1 VVNASG
7 TYGARAADPGDGWS
21 QPRPVRSGTG
31 GRPGADGQQ
40 PGTAGQPLPP
50 ELSPRKNGPERR
62 HSAPASNAFG
72 APAGPSPSPRVVVG
86 RPAPPVGSHPQHAPA
101 SALQQ
106 ARESLASERQAEYGL
121 PGWAALLVLVAIAG
135 AGAVIDTLSGSQAR
149 GGFNIG
155 IVAAAVVAILVVRR
169 SAMFPVVVAP
179 PIVYSA
185 VSGML
190 LYARSNGLH
199 DHKIVIDT
207 AANWL
212 VYGFPA
218 IAAATASVL
227 IIAGIRL
234 LTRR

>member
-1 VVNASG
+1 
-7 TYGARAADPGDGWS
+7 
-21 QPRPVRSGTG
+21 
-31 GRPGADGQQ
+31 
-40 PGTAGQPLPP
+40 
-50 ELSPRKNGPERR
+50 
-62 HSAPASNAFG
+62 
-72 APAGPSPSPRVVVG
+72 
-86 RPAPPVGSHPQHAPA
+86 
-101 SALQQ
+101 
-106 ARESLASERQAEYGL
+106 
-121 PGWAALLVLVAIAG
+121 VLVAIAG